1 MYSIS
6 HRNIHRKP
14 LYFWREKLD
23 SRKTKGKK
31 DSFLSSYPLV
41 SLIFIPYAYIILSNF
56 FKKIYLLCM
65 KTTVLKKK
73 KERKQQCFVS
83 EGYLKL
89 LLIVDSLIIIADM
102 LLGQM

>member
-1 MYSIS
+1 
-6 HRNIHRKP
+6 
-14 LYFWREKLD
+14 
-23 SRKTKGKK
+23 
-31 DSFLSSYPLV
+31 
-41 SLIFIPYAYIILSNF
+41 
-56 FKKIYLLCM
+56 M